1 MHLTEIE
8 ERVYN
13 GELGPSLKKAMDV
26 LVAVGEIYD
35 APKLID
41 VKSVHISGISYRS
54 AGETALRL
62 AGEFACSGNK
72 FVVPTSSNIM
82 CIDCDRWQELDFPA
96 DFAYNQERMLKIYEG
111 MGIIPTHTCTPYYSG
126 CVPMCREH
134 VAWSESS
141 SLIFANSV
149 LGAWTNRESN
159 PTAISSALIGKTPLY
174 GYHIKE
180 NRAGSVLVQVTC
192 DIRDS
197 SGYSA
202 LGFCVGS
209 KVESHVP
216 VFLFEK
222 TPPNTDNLKSL
233 GASLATSG
241 DVGLF
246 HVVGVTPEAPDQE
259 TAFQGHK
266 PSEKLFVGQNDLRK
280 VFEQFSKNGDRKID
294 HVMIGCPHASLVE
307 LKEVADLLAGRK
319 VNTNVNVWICTSFAV
334 KCVAERMGIV
344 ERIEKSGAHV
354 LADTCTVAAPTKLM
368 GCENVAT
375 NSIKTAKYASEKNDM
390 NVFAGSLKQV
400 VRSAIEGQW
409 SEHHDDDD

>member
-1 MHLTEIE
+1 MHLTETE
-8 ERVYN
+8 ERMVN
-13 GELGPSLKKAMDV
+13 GELGPSLKKAIDI
-26 LVAVGEIYD
+26 LVAIGEIYD

-62 AGEFACSGNK
+62 AEEFACSGNK
-72 FVVPTSSNIM
+72 FVVPTSSNIL
-82 CIDCDRWQELDFPA
+82 CVDSIQGRELGFPA
-96 DFAYNQERMLKIYEG
+96 NFVHNQNRILKVYED
-111 MGIIPTHTCTPYYSG
+111 MGIIPTHTCAPYYSG
-126 CVPMCREH
+126 CVPLCREH
-134 VAWSESS
+134 IAWAESS

-159 PTAISSALIGKTPLY
+159 PTTISSALTGKTPLY

-180 NRAGSVLVQVTC
+180 NRTGSLLVEVAC
-192 DIRDS
+192 DIKES

-209 KVESHVP
+209 KVGSHVP
-216 VFLFEK
+216 VFEFK
-222 TPPNTDNLKSL
+222 KSIPNTDNLKSL

-266 PSEKLFVGQNDLRK
+266 PSEKLYVDQNDLKK
-280 VFEQFSKNGDRKID
+280 VFEQFCKDGNGKID
-294 HVMIGCPHASLVE
+294 HVMIGCPHASLAE
-307 LKEVADLLAGRK
+307 LKEVADLLESKK
-319 VNTNVNVWICTSFAV
+319 VNTNVNVWICTSYAV
-334 KCVAERMGIV
+334 KCVADRMRIV

-354 LADTCTVAAPTKLM
+354 LADTCTVAAPTNLM
-368 GCENVAT
+368 GCKNMAT
-375 NSIKTAKYASEKNDM
+375 NSIKTAKYGSEKNDM

-400 VRSAIEGQW
+400 IRSAIEGQW
-409 SEHHDDDD
+409 SEAP